1 MTTYP
6 IGANITLTVQWYEFA
21 GGPPADVSAQT
32 ITIIRI
38 SDSVVVLGPTAVG
51 ISHPAVGLYAFTW
64 TVPGTSLPGD
74 YAVVWNATDAQ
85 LDLVQTSELITLQS
99 SSASSTP
106 CAWAIDTTCCSDW
119 ETLSPAVQAAAT
131 EYATAVLWAA
141 TGRRFGL
148 CPVVVRP
155 CGRYTHGGTPSVWG
169 YTFSLYGPGGAAW
182 YPYIGDDGQWR
193 NCACPATG
201 CGCRPDCEVYLPAP
215 VASVTEVIVDGAVV
229 DPSAYR
235 VDDNKWLVRTD
246 GGCWPDRADLSVDS
260 GVGFFQVAY
269 VRGETVPPALLGAA
283 GILACEYAKACVGGA
298 CRLPASVQSIA
309 RQGVNV
315 QFLDFS
321 MLVDRGMTGITEVDT
336 IIQVYNPFAL
346 KARLRVW
353 SPEVRRP
360 RMTTSP

>member
-6 IGANITLTVQWYEFA
+6 LGANATLVVQWYEFP
-21 GGPPADVSAQT
+21 GGPPADVTGQT

-38 SDSVVVLGPTAVG
+38 SDSVTVLGPTGVG
-51 ISHPAVGLYAFTW
+51 ISHPATGIYAFTW
-64 TVPGTSLPGD
+64 TIPGGETPGD
-74 YAVVWNATDAQ
+74 YAVVWNAIDAA
-85 LDLVQTSELITLQS
+85 LDPVQASEVITLQS
-99 SSASSTP
+99 SSSDPGP
-106 CAWAIDTTCCSDW
+106 CTWEIDTGCCPDW
-119 ETLSPAVQAAAT
+119 ATYSAAVQNAAT
-131 EYATAVLWAA
+131 NYATTVLWAA

-155 CGRYTHGGTPSVWG
+155 CGRYTHGGTPSIWG

-182 YPYIGDDGQWR
+182 YPYIGDDGAWR
-193 NCACPATG
+193 NCACPGTS

-215 VASVTEVIVDGAVV
+215 VASVTEVVVDGVVV

-246 GGCWPDRADLSVDS
+246 GGCWPDRADLNVDS
-260 GVGFFQVAY
+260 GTGLFQVSY
-269 VRGETVPPALLGAA
+269 VRGETVPAVLLSAA
-283 GILACEYAKACVGGA
+283 GILACEYAKACTGGS

-315 QFLDFS
+315 QFLDFN
-321 MLVDRGMTGITEVDT
+321 MLVERGFTGITEVDSV
-336 IIQVYNPFAL
+336 IQALNPFAL

-353 SPEVRRP
+353 SPEIKVP
-360 RMTTSP
+360 RMTTFP